1 MTGIGVGVAVTTRR
15 RWLRALAPIAGYLVA
30 VCLHASWNASAFLAG
45 GQYFVLTYV
54 VAMVPGFFVLV
65 GLAVW
70 FRVREGR
77 MLARSLSDLAYRG
90 YLQPAEVPW
99 LARLPARRTAR
110 RNAARGG
117 GPLAE
122 KLMKDYQQQAIELA
136 ALHNR
141 ALRGTAPPDFQQRG
155 ALMAQRLWALRVHLL
170 GPQNAGWPAAGL
182 PHPAPPRGG
191 LPPGGR
197 TVAADTRRA
206 GWA

>member
-1 MTGIGVGVAVTTRR
+1 
-15 RWLRALAPIAGYLVA
+15 
-30 VCLHASWNASAFLAG
+30 
-45 GQYFVLTYV
+45 
-54 VAMVPGFFVLV
+54 MVPGFLVLV

-77 MLARSLSDLAYRG
+77 MLARSLDDLAHRG

-122 KLMKDYQQQAIELA
+122 RLVKDYQHQAIEFA

-141 ALRGTAPPDFQQRG
+141 VLRGTAPPDFQQRG
-155 ALMAQRLWALRVHLL
+155 AAMAERLWALRVHLM
-170 GPQNAGWPAAGL
+170 GPQNVGTPGPVLSGL
-182 PHPAPPRGG
+182 
-191 LPPGGR
+191 
-197 TVAADTRRA
+197 AADRRA